1 MKAMQVVAKEHG
13 LEVSATD
20 RPQPTPGAGEVL
32 IEIHAAGVIQTELE
46 WGPTTQTK
54 DGKPRT
60 DAIPAHEFSGVIAA
74 CGADADQFS
83 VGQAVYGM
91 NDWYSDGAL
100 AEFCVTQAS
109 SIAIKPASISDV
121 EAAAVPIS
129 ALTAWQ
135 GLLSRAKL
143 QRGESVLIH
152 GGSGGVG
159 TFAIQIAKLHGAR
172 VIATAS
178 GANLDVMTRLG
189 ADEVID
195 YKTTR
200 FETVV
205 SDIDVVFDTVGG
217 DTLARSWDVLGEGGR
232 VVTVSSDGESQQ
244 EQRVKDA
251 FFIVEPNQQQL
262 VEVARLIDGGKL
274 KVLVRGVVPLADA
287 ELAYN
292 GNAGH
297 QTGYGKTVVSVRSID
312 FREGYDERS

>member
-1 MKAMQVVAKEHG
+1 MKAMQAVAKQHG

-20 RPQPTPGAGEVL
+20 RPQPAPGAGEVL
-32 IEIHAAGVIQTELE
+32 IEVHAAGITSSELA

-54 DGKPRT
+54 DGKPRAN
-60 DAIPAHEFSGVIAA
+60 AIPAHEFSGVIVA
-74 CGADADQFS
+74 CGAGVDQFT
-83 VGQAVYGM
+83 VGQQVYGM

-100 AEFCVTQAS
+100 AEFCVTQSS
-109 SIAIKPASISDV
+109 SIEIKPASLSDV

-135 GLLSRAKL
+135 GLISRAKL

-178 GANLDVMTRLG
+178 GENLDVMTRLG

-195 YKTTR
+195 YKTRR

-205 SDIDVVFDTVGG
+205 SDVDVVFDTVGG
-217 DTLARSWDVLGEGGR
+217 DTLARSWDVLGDNGR
-232 VVTVSSDGESQQ
+232 LVTIASEDSQ
-244 EQRVKDA
+244 EPRVKDA

-262 VEVARLIDGGKL
+262 ADVARLIDAGTL
-274 KVLVRGVVPLADA
+274 KVLLRAVVPLADA

-292 GNAGH
+292 GKMKQQA
-297 QTGYGKTVVSVRSID
+297 GYGKTVVSVRA
-312 FREGYDERS
+312 

>member
-13 LEVSATD
+13 PEVSATD
-20 RPQPTPGAGEVL
+20 RPQPQPGAGEVL
-32 IEIHAAGVIQTELE
+32 IEVHAAGITTTELE
-46 WGPTTQTK
+46 WEPTTQTK
-54 DGKPRT
+54 DGKPRAN
-60 DAIPAHEFSGVIAA
+60 AIPVHEFSGVVAA
-74 CGADADQFS
+74 CGAGVDQFR

-91 NDWYSDGAL
+91 NDWYSEGAL
-100 AEFCVTQAS
+100 AEFCVTQPS
-109 SIAIKPASISDV
+109 SIASKPASLSDV

-178 GANLDVMTRLG
+178 GDNLDAMRRLG

-195 YKTTR
+195 YKATR
-200 FETVV
+200 FETVAGDV
-205 SDIDVVFDTVGG
+205 DVVFDTVGG
-217 DTLARSWDVLGEGGR
+217 DMLARSWDVLGKNGRLVTIVSGGG
-232 VVTVSSDGESQQ
+232 SDG

-251 FFIVEPNQQQL
+251 FFIVEPSQEQL
-262 VEVARLIDGGKL
+262 VEVARLIDAGTL
-274 KVLVRGVVPLADA
+274 KVLLRAVVPLADA

-292 GNAGH
+292 GKAEH
-297 QTGYGKTVVSVRSID
+297 QTGYGKTVVSVVRP
-312 FREGYDERS
+312 

>member
-1 MKAMQVVAKEHG
+1 MRAMQVVANEHG

-20 RPQPTPGAGEVL
+20 RPQPKPDAGEVL
-32 IEIHAAGVIQTELE
+32 IEVHAAGIIPTELE
-46 WGPTTQTK
+46 WEPTTQTK
-54 DGKPRT
+54 DGKPRAN
-60 DAIPAHEFSGVIAA
+60 AIPAHEFSGVIAA
-74 CGADADQFS
+74 CGDGVNQFRA
-83 VGQAVYGM
+83 GQPVYGM

-100 AEFCVTQAS
+100 AEFCVTQPS
-109 SIAIKPASISDV
+109 SIAIKPASLSDA

-135 GLLSRAKL
+135 GLISRAKL

-178 GANLDVMTRLG
+178 GANLDLMTRLG
-189 ADEVID
+189 ADEVIG

-205 SDIDVVFDTVGG
+205 HDVDIVFDTVGG
-217 DTLARSWDVLGEGGR
+217 VTLERSWDVLAKNGR
-232 VVTVSSDGESQQ
+232 LVTVNSGGELQQ

-262 VEVARLIDGGKL
+262 ADVARLIDAGKL
-274 KVLVRGVVPLADA
+274 KVLVRAVVPLAEA
-287 ELAYN
+287 EFAYN
-292 GNAGH
+292 GKAKH
-297 QTGYGKTVVSVRSID
+297 QTGSGKTVVSVRSID
-312 FREGYDERS
+312 FREG